1 MTVLSAGLRKAVRC
15 NQNVFPQAAFRDLNC
30 SLAVLWTTNPAQ
42 SRCLYHETNTN
53 HKGGDTIAA
62 FVGSGYP
69 SCIVG
74 VKENPQEAMPGHLHC
89 GCDQEAGVFD
99 NFFFHTAHAASTN
112 VKINQELLKQGTS
125 PWQKMKKPV
134 HPTFRAFFLE
144 FVRNLSGLQ
153 VADFFA
159 SDYGLPAYAIRLAIL
174 QLYAHIERL
183 LLLGVKV
190 KVVFGDDAAPTA
202 EPSTSASATP
212 TAEPATSTSATPP
225 TAEPSTSASAT
236 PLTAEQSTSSS
247 ASTPTPQ
254 PVTSAQPLR
263 DTKDLEQYGRELQG
277 TGDVDLRSAAKI
289 YADLQGSRAIKPFFM
304 WADMVDEA

>member
-1 MTVLSAGLRKAVRC
+1 MRC

-30 SLAVLWTTNPAQ
+30 SLAVLWTTTPAQ
-42 SRCLYHETNTN
+42 SRCLYHETNSN
-53 HKGGDTIAA
+53 IKGGDTIAA

-74 VKENPQEAMPGHLHC
+74 TKENPQEAMPGHLHC
-89 GCDQEAGVFD
+89 GCDEEAAIFD

-125 PWQKMKKPV
+125 PWQKMKKAV
-134 HPTFRAFFLE
+134 HPSFRAFFLE
-144 FVRNLSGLQ
+144 FIRNLSGLQ
-153 VADFFA
+153 VADFF
-159 SDYGLPAYAIRLAIL
+159 SPDYGLPAYAIWLAIL
-174 QLYAHIERL
+174 QLHAHIERL

-212 TAEPATSTSATPP
+212 TAEAA
-225 TAEPSTSASAT
+225 TSASAT
-236 PLTAEQSTSSS
+236 PLTAEPSTSSS

-263 DTKDLEQYGRELQG
+263 DTKDLEQYGLELQG
-277 TGDVDLRSAAKI
+277 TGDMDLRSAAEI